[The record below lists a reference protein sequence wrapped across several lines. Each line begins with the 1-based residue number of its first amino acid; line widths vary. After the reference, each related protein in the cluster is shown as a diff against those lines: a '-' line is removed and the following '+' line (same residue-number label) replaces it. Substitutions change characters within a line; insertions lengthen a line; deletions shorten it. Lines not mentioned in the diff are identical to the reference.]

1 MKEIVAVVVFCLILF
16 IYLHVHF
23 HLKQVNDLE
32 IYELCQ
38 PSKERLEEV
47 CDFRQP
53 VVTDFNNESIIEK
66 CNLNYIKENYTGYD
80 IKIRNVKEQD
90 DDTELYIPLGIV
102 ESIDLFKKDKESKYM
117 SENNYDFLDET
128 GIIKLY
134 RNNDMFLRPS
144 MVSSCNYD
152 ILFGSLNVETPLR
165 YEVNYRNYFVLTHGK
180 AVIRLL
186 VPKSK
191 KYLYTTNDYDN
202 FEFVSPVNPWNV
214 QDEYRADFNK
224 LRTIDVTLISGQ
236 MVHIPAYWWY
246 SIKFVKSNTTIC
258 VFKYKTYMNTL
269 AISNHLVMRLLQKQN
284 TKRVVASKMN
294 IIENKNNKNIYK
306 NEDVHE
312 EIGEFVSIQMPPS
325 IGSQDKDAMFT
336 SVSTILP
343 NVTIPIPHDT
353 YQKTNYTLNAENIL
367 KPLEN
372 DDNISKNEKHNEKHN
387 ETHNDKS
394 NETEI
399 IVNL

>member
-23 HLKQVNDLE
+23 HLKKVNDLE

-38 PSKERLEEV
+38 PSKDRLEEV

-53 VVTDFNNESIIEK
+53 VVTDFNNQTIIDK
-66 CNLNYIKENYTGYD
+66 CNLNYVKANYTGYD
-80 IKIRNVKEQD
+80 IKIRNVKERD
-90 DDTELYIPLGIV
+90 DETELYIPLGIA

-165 YEVNYRNYFVLTHGK
+165 YDVNYRNYFVVTHGK
-180 AVIRLL
+180 AIVRLL

-191 KYLYTTNDYDN
+191 KYLYATNDYDN
-202 FEFVSPVNPWNV
+202 FEFISPVNPWNV

-224 LRTIDVTLISGQ
+224 LRTIDVTLLAGQ
-236 MVHIPAYWWY
+236 MIHIPAYWWY

-269 AISNHLVMRLLQKQN
+269 AISNHLAMRLLQGQN

-294 IIENKNNKNIYK
+294 IVENKKNNTQNKT
-306 NEDVHE
+306 EDHSE
-312 EIGEFVSIQMPPS
+312 DRGDYVSIQIANM
-325 IGSQDKDAMFT
+325 GDQDQDVAS
-336 SVSTILP
+336 SVP
-343 NVTIPIPHDT
+343 IPIPTQAPAPAPAPAPYNIHQKATNTLDTENTLHDDKN
-353 YQKTNYTLNAENIL
+353 KTKT
-367 KPLEN
+367 K
-372 DDNISKNEKHNEKHN
+372 D
-387 ETHNDKS
+387 
-394 NETEI
+394 EI
-399 IVNL
+399 NTDIVINL

>member
-23 HLKQVNDLE
+23 HLKKVNDLE
-32 IYELCQ
+32 IYEICQ
-38 PSKERLEEV
+38 PSKDRLEEV

-53 VVTDFNNESIIEK
+53 VVTDFNNQTIIEK
-66 CNLNYIKENYTGYD
+66 CNLNYVKANYTGYD
-80 IKIRNVKEQD
+80 IKIRNVKERD
-90 DDTELYIPLGIV
+90 DETELYIPLGIV

-165 YEVNYRNYFVLTHGK
+165 YDVNYRNYFVVTHGK
-180 AVIRLL
+180 AIVRLL

-191 KYLYTTNDYDN
+191 KYLYATNDYDN
-202 FEFVSPVNPWNV
+202 FEFISPVNPWNV

-224 LRTIDVTLISGQ
+224 LRTIDVTLMSGQ
-236 MVHIPAYWWY
+236 MIHIPAYWWY

-269 AISNHLVMRLLQKQN
+269 AISNHLAMRLLQGQN

-294 IIENKNNKNIYK
+294 IVENKKNSYGNADPDPAPDHNRDEGEGEGEHQNNNQGDY
-306 NEDVHE
+306 
-312 EIGEFVSIQMPPS
+312 VSISMPVPVPTQTPTQTPTPAPYN
-325 IGSQDKDAMFT
+325 I
-336 SVSTILP
+336 
-343 NVTIPIPHDT
+343 H
-353 YQKTNYTLNAENIL
+353 QKATNTLN
-367 KPLEN
+367 
-372 DDNISKNEKHNEKHN
+372 DDKNKTK
-387 ETHNDKS
+387 D
-394 NETEI
+394 EI
-399 IVNL
+399 NPDIVINL

>member
-23 HLKQVNDLE
+23 HLKKVNDLE

-38 PSKERLEEV
+38 PSKDRLEEV

-53 VVTDFNNESIIEK
+53 VVTDFNNQTIIEK
-66 CNLNYIKENYTGYD
+66 CNLNYVKANYTGYD
-80 IKIRNVKEQD
+80 IKIRNVKERD
-90 DDTELYIPLGIV
+90 DETELYIPLGIV

-165 YEVNYRNYFVLTHGK
+165 YDVNYRNYFVVTHGK
-180 AVIRLL
+180 AIVRLL

-191 KYLYTTNDYDN
+191 KYLYATNDYDN
-202 FEFVSPVNPWNV
+202 FEFISPVNPWNV

-224 LRTIDVTLISGQ
+224 LRTIDVTLMSGQ
-236 MVHIPAYWWY
+236 MIHIPAYWWY

-269 AISNHLVMRLLQKQN
+269 AISNHLAMRLLQGQN

-294 IIENKNNKNIYK
+294 IVENKKNSYGNADPDPAPDHNRDQDEGEGEHQNNNQGDY
-306 NEDVHE
+306 
-312 EIGEFVSIQMPPS
+312 VSISMPVPVPTQTPTPTPAPYN
-325 IGSQDKDAMFT
+325 I
-336 SVSTILP
+336 
-343 NVTIPIPHDT
+343 H
-353 YQKTNYTLNAENIL
+353 QKATNTLN
-367 KPLEN
+367 
-372 DDNISKNEKHNEKHN
+372 DDKNKIK
-387 ETHNDKS
+387 D
-394 NETEI
+394 EI
-399 IVNL
+399 NPDIVINL

>member
-1 MKEIVAVVVFCLILF
+1 MKEIIAVVVFCLILF

-38 PSKERLEEV
+38 PSKEKLEEI

-53 VVTDFNNESIIEK
+53 VVTDFNNQNIIEK
-66 CNLNYIKENYTGYD
+66 CSLNYVKANFTGYD
-80 IKIRNVKEQD
+80 IKIRNVKERD
-90 DDTELYIPLGIV
+90 DETELYIPLGIV

-117 SENNYDFLDET
+117 SENNHDFLDET
-128 GIIKLY
+128 GLIKLY

-152 ILFGSLNVETPLR
+152 ILFASLNVETPLR
-165 YEVNYRNYFVLTHGK
+165 YEVNYRNYFVVTNGK

-191 KYLYTTNDYDN
+191 KYLYATNDYDN
-202 FEFVSPVNPWNV
+202 FEFISPVNPWNV

-224 LRTIDVTLISGQ
+224 LRTIDVTLITGQ

-258 VFKYKTYMNTL
+258 AFKYKTYMNAL
-269 AISNHLVMRLLQKQN
+269 AISNHLVMRLLQGQN
-284 TKRVVASKMN
+284 TKRIVANKMN
-294 IIENKNNKNIYK
+294 ISQNKKNNNTSTKS
-306 NEDVHE
+306 EDHSE
-312 EIGEFVSIQMPPS
+312 ERADYVSIQMPNIINQS
-325 IGSQDKDAMFT
+325 EGRGQDIVSSSSGPMPNDAIP
-336 SVSTILP
+336 IL
-343 NVTIPIPHDT
+343 IPIPIPYDIHQKASNTLDT
-353 YQKTNYTLNAENIL
+353 ENTLN
-367 KPLEN
+367 
-372 DDNISKNEKHNEKHN
+372 DDVIKKKLDTNT
-387 ETHNDKS
+387 ETD
-394 NETEI
+394 
-399 IVNL
+399 IVINL

>member
-23 HLKQVNDLE
+23 HLKKVNDLE
-32 IYELCQ
+32 IYEICQ
-38 PSKERLEEV
+38 PSKDKLEEV

-53 VVTDFNNESIIEK
+53 VVTDFNNQSIIDK
-66 CNLNYIKENYTGYD
+66 CNLNYVKANYTGYD
-80 IKIRNVKEQD
+80 IKIRNVKERD
-90 DDTELYIPLGIV
+90 DETELYIPLGIV

-165 YEVNYRNYFVLTHGK
+165 YDVNYRNYFVVTHGK
-180 AVIRLL
+180 AIVRLL

-191 KYLYTTNDYDN
+191 KYLYATNDYDN
-202 FEFVSPVNPWNV
+202 FEFISPVNPWNV

-224 LRTIDVTLISGQ
+224 LRTIDVTLMAGQ
-236 MVHIPAYWWY
+236 MIHIPAYWWY

-269 AISNHLVMRLLQKQN
+269 AISNHLAMRLLQGQN

-294 IIENKNNKNIYK
+294 IVENKKNNTPNKT
-306 NEDVHE
+306 EDHSE
-312 EIGEFVSIQMPPS
+312 DKGDYVSIQIANMVD
-325 IGSQDKDAMFT
+325 QDDASSSLSTSTPAPALTSTPTPYNIHQKATNTLDTENTLHDDKNKTKD
-336 SVSTILP
+336 
-343 NVTIPIPHDT
+343 
-353 YQKTNYTLNAENIL
+353 
-367 KPLEN
+367 
-372 DDNISKNEKHNEKHN
+372 
-387 ETHNDKS
+387 
-394 NETEI
+394 EI
-399 IVNL
+399 NPDIVINL

>member
-1 MKEIVAVVVFCLILF
+1 MKEIIAVVIFCLILF

-23 HLKQVNDLE
+23 HLKKVNDLE

-38 PSKERLEEV
+38 PSKEKLEEV

-53 VVTDFNNESIIEK
+53 VVTDFNNQNIIEK
-66 CNLNYIKENYTGYD
+66 CSLNYVKANYTGYD
-80 IKIRNVKEQD
+80 IKIRNIKERD
-90 DDTELYIPLGIV
+90 DETELYIPLGIV

-128 GIIKLY
+128 GLIKLY

-152 ILFGSLNVETPLR
+152 ILFASLNVETPLR
-165 YEVNYRNYFVLTHGK
+165 YEVNYRNYFVVTNGK
-180 AVIRLL
+180 AIVRLL

-191 KYLYTTNDYDN
+191 KYLYATNDYDN
-202 FEFVSPVNPWNV
+202 FEFISPVNPWNV

-224 LRTIDVTLISGQ
+224 LRTIDVTLITGQ
-236 MVHIPAYWWY
+236 MIHIPAYWWY

-269 AISNHLVMRLLQKQN
+269 AISNHLVMRLLQGQN

-294 IIENKNNKNIYK
+294 IVENKKNNNANK
-306 NEDVHE
+306 NEDHSE
-312 EIGEFVSIQMPPS
+312 ERGDYVSILIPNIVNNDNPAS
-325 IGSQDKDAMFT
+325 S
-336 SVSTILP
+336 SSSSLPLP
-343 NVTIPIPHDT
+343 NDAIPIPYDIHQKATNTLDT
-353 YQKTNYTLNAENIL
+353 ENTLNDDVIKN
-367 KPLEN
+367 KPDTN
-372 DDNISKNEKHNEKHN
+372 TKTD
-387 ETHNDKS
+387 
-394 NETEI
+394 
-399 IVNL
+399 IVINL

>member
-23 HLKQVNDLE
+23 HLKKVDDLE

-38 PSKERLEEV
+38 PSKEKLEEV

-53 VVTDFNNESIIEK
+53 VVTDFNNQTIIEK
-66 CNLNYIKENYTGYD
+66 CNLNHMKANYTGYD
-80 IKIRNVKEQD
+80 IKIRNVKERD

-102 ESIDLFKKDKESKYM
+102 ESTDLFKKDKDSKYM

-128 GIIKLY
+128 GLIKLY

-152 ILFGSLNVETPLR
+152 ILFSSLNVETPLR
-165 YEVNYRNYFVLTHGK
+165 YEVNYRNYFVVTHGK
-180 AVIRLL
+180 AIVRLL

-191 KYLYTTNDYDN
+191 KYLYAINDYDN
-202 FEFVSPVNPWNV
+202 FEFISPVNPWNV

-224 LRTIDVTLISGQ
+224 LRTIDVTLITGQ
-236 MVHIPAYWWY
+236 MIHIPAYWWY

-269 AISNHLVMRLLQKQN
+269 AISNHLVMRLLQGQN
-284 TKRVVASKMN
+284 TKRIVAKKMN
-294 IIENKNNKNIYK
+294 IVENKKNSNNHTTDNNTDK
-306 NEDVHE
+306 NEDHRSE
-312 EIGEFVSIQMPPS
+312 YVSILMP
-325 IGSQDKDAMFT
+325 GVVNQDNVLLSSSSSA
-336 SVSTILP
+336 SLPLP
-343 NVTIPIPHDT
+343 NDAIPIPYDINQKASNTLDT
-353 YQKTNYTLNAENIL
+353 ENALNTLNTLNALGDDVIKK
-367 KPLEN
+367 KPDTNAEL
-372 DDNISKNEKHNEKHN
+372 DVVI
-387 ETHNDKS
+387 
-394 NETEI
+394 
-399 IVNL
+399 NL

>member
-23 HLKQVNDLE
+23 HLKKVNDLE
-32 IYELCQ
+32 IYEICQ
-38 PSKERLEEV
+38 PSKDRLEEV

-53 VVTDFNNESIIEK
+53 VVTDFNNQTIIEK
-66 CNLNYIKENYTGYD
+66 CNLNYVKANYTGYD
-80 IKIRNVKEQD
+80 IKIRNVKERD
-90 DDTELYIPLGIV
+90 DETELYIPLGIV

-165 YEVNYRNYFVLTHGK
+165 YDVNYRNYFVVTHGK
-180 AVIRLL
+180 AIVRLL

-191 KYLYTTNDYDN
+191 KYLYATNDYDN
-202 FEFVSPVNPWNV
+202 FEFISPVNPWNV

-224 LRTIDVTLISGQ
+224 LRTIDVTLMSGQ
-236 MVHIPAYWWY
+236 MIHIPAYWWY

-269 AISNHLVMRLLQKQN
+269 AISNHLAMRLLQGQN

-294 IIENKNNKNIYK
+294 IVENKKNSYGNADPDPAPDHNRDEGEGEGEHQNNNQGDY
-306 NEDVHE
+306 
-312 EIGEFVSIQMPPS
+312 VSISMPVPVPT
-325 IGSQDKDAMFT
+325 QTPTPT
-336 SVSTILP
+336 STPTPTPAPYNI
-343 NVTIPIPHDT
+343 H
-353 YQKTNYTLNAENIL
+353 QKATNTLN
-367 KPLEN
+367 
-372 DDNISKNEKHNEKHN
+372 DDKNKTK
-387 ETHNDKS
+387 D
-394 NETEI
+394 EI
-399 IVNL
+399 NPDIVINL

>member
-325 IGSQDKDAMFT
+325 IRSQDKDAMFT

>member
-23 HLKQVNDLE
+23 HLKKVNDLE
-32 IYELCQ
+32 IYEICQ
-38 PSKERLEEV
+38 PSKDRLEEV

-53 VVTDFNNESIIEK
+53 VVTDFNNQTIIEK
-66 CNLNYIKENYTGYD
+66 CNLNYVKANYTGYD
-80 IKIRNVKEQD
+80 IKIRNVKERD
-90 DDTELYIPLGIV
+90 DETELYIPLGIA

-165 YEVNYRNYFVLTHGK
+165 YDVNYRNYFVVTHGK
-180 AVIRLL
+180 AIVRLL

-191 KYLYTTNDYDN
+191 KYLYATNDYDN
-202 FEFVSPVNPWNV
+202 FEFISPVNPWNV

-224 LRTIDVTLISGQ
+224 LRTIDVTLMSGQ
-236 MVHIPAYWWY
+236 MIHIPAYWWY

-269 AISNHLVMRLLQKQN
+269 AISNHLAMRLLQGQN

-294 IIENKNNKNIYK
+294 IVENKKNSYGNADPDPAPDHNRDEGEGEGEHQNNNQGDY
-306 NEDVHE
+306 
-312 EIGEFVSIQMPPS
+312 VSISMPVPVPT
-325 IGSQDKDAMFT
+325 QTPTPT
-336 SVSTILP
+336 STPTPTPAPYNI
-343 NVTIPIPHDT
+343 H
-353 YQKTNYTLNAENIL
+353 QKATNTLN
-367 KPLEN
+367 
-372 DDNISKNEKHNEKHN
+372 DDKNKTK
-387 ETHNDKS
+387 D
-394 NETEI
+394 EI
-399 IVNL
+399 NPDIVINL

>member
-23 HLKQVNDLE
+23 HLKKVNDLE
-32 IYELCQ
+32 IYEICQ
-38 PSKERLEEV
+38 PSKEKLEEV

-53 VVTDFNNESIIEK
+53 VVTDFNNQSIIEK
-66 CNLNYIKENYTGYD
+66 CNLNYVKANYTGYD
-80 IKIRNVKEQD
+80 IKIRNVKERD
-90 DDTELYIPLGIV
+90 DETELYIPLGIV

-152 ILFGSLNVETPLR
+152 ILFGSLNVESPLR
-165 YEVNYRNYFVLTHGK
+165 YDVNYRNYFVVTHGK
-180 AVIRLL
+180 AIVRLL

-191 KYLYTTNDYDN
+191 KYLYATNDYDN
-202 FEFVSPVNPWNV
+202 FEFISPVNPWNV

-224 LRTIDVTLISGQ
+224 LRTIDVTLMAGQ
-236 MVHIPAYWWY
+236 MIHIPAYWWY

-269 AISNHLVMRLLQKQN
+269 AISNHLAMRLLQGQN

-294 IIENKNNKNIYK
+294 IVENKKNNTPNKT
-306 NEDVHE
+306 EDHSE
-312 EIGEFVSIQMPPS
+312 DKGDYVSIQIANMVD
-325 IGSQDKDAMFT
+325 QDNA
-336 SVSTILP
+336 SSSLS
-343 NVTIPIPHDT
+343 IPIPTSTSTPAPALTSTPTPYNIHQKATNTLDTENTLHDDKN
-353 YQKTNYTLNAENIL
+353 KT
-367 KPLEN
+367 K
-372 DDNISKNEKHNEKHN
+372 D
-387 ETHNDKS
+387 
-394 NETEI
+394 EI
-399 IVNL
+399 NPDIVINL

>member
-1 MKEIVAVVVFCLILF
+1 
-16 IYLHVHF
+16 
-23 HLKQVNDLE
+23 
-32 IYELCQ
+32 
-38 PSKERLEEV
+38 
-47 CDFRQP
+47 
-53 VVTDFNNESIIEK
+53 
-66 CNLNYIKENYTGYD
+66 
-80 IKIRNVKEQD
+80 
-90 DDTELYIPLGIV
+90 
-102 ESIDLFKKDKESKYM
+102 M

-134 RNNDMFLRPS
+134 QNNDMFLRPS

-236 MVHIPAYWWY
+236 MIHIPAYWWY

-306 NEDVHE
+306 NKNEDVHE
-312 EIGEFVSIQMPPS
+312 EIGEFVSIQMPQS
-325 IGSQDKDAMFT
+325 IGSQDKDDIFT

-372 DDNISKNEKHNEKHN
+372 DDNISKNVNNNEKHN
-387 ETHNDKS
+387 DKC
-394 NETEI
+394 NETGI
-399 IVNL
+399 VVNL

>member
-23 HLKQVNDLE
+23 HLKKVNDLE
-32 IYELCQ
+32 IYEICQ
-38 PSKERLEEV
+38 PSKEKLEEV

-53 VVTDFNNESIIEK
+53 VVTDFNNQSIIEK
-66 CNLNYIKENYTGYD
+66 CNLNYVKANYTGYD
-80 IKIRNVKEQD
+80 IKIRNVKERD
-90 DDTELYIPLGIV
+90 DETELYIPLGIV

-165 YEVNYRNYFVLTHGK
+165 YDLNYRNYFVVTHGK
-180 AVIRLL
+180 AIVRLL

-191 KYLYTTNDYDN
+191 KYLYATNDYDN
-202 FEFVSPVNPWNV
+202 FEFISPVNPWNV

-224 LRTIDVTLISGQ
+224 LRTIDVTLMAGQ
-236 MVHIPAYWWY
+236 MIHIPAYWWY

-269 AISNHLVMRLLQKQN
+269 AISNHLAMRLLQGQN

-294 IIENKNNKNIYK
+294 IVENKKNNTPNKT
-306 NEDVHE
+306 EDHSE
-312 EIGEFVSIQMPPS
+312 DKCDYVSIQIANMVDQ
-325 IGSQDKDAMFT
+325 GQDNASSSSSTSTPAPAPTSTPAPYNIHQKATNTLDTENTLHDDKTKTKDE
-336 SVSTILP
+336 I
-343 NVTIPIPHDT
+343 
-353 YQKTNYTLNAENIL
+353 
-367 KPLEN
+367 
-372 DDNISKNEKHNEKHN
+372 NE
-387 ETHNDKS
+387 D
-394 NETEI
+394 
-399 IVNL
+399 IVINL

>member
-1 MKEIVAVVVFCLILF
+1 MKEIVAVVIFCLILF

-23 HLKQVNDLE
+23 HLKKVNDLE

-38 PSKERLEEV
+38 PSKEKLEEV

-53 VVTDFNNESIIEK
+53 VVTDFNNQNIIEK
-66 CNLNYIKENYTGYD
+66 CSFNYVKANYTGYD
-80 IKIRNVKEQD
+80 IKIRNVKERD
-90 DDTELYIPLGIV
+90 DETELYIPLGIV

-134 RNNDMFLRPS
+134 RNNDMFLRPP

-152 ILFGSLNVETPLR
+152 ILFASLNVETPLR
-165 YEVNYRNYFVLTHGK
+165 YEVNYRNYFVVTNGK
-180 AVIRLL
+180 AIVRLL

-191 KYLYTTNDYDN
+191 KYLYATNDYDN
-202 FEFVSPVNPWNV
+202 FEFISPVNPWNV

-224 LRTIDVTLISGQ
+224 LRTIDVTLITGQ
-236 MVHIPAYWWY
+236 MIHIPAYWWY

-269 AISNHLVMRLLQKQN
+269 AISNHLVMRLLQGQN

-294 IIENKNNKNIYK
+294 IVDNKKNNTANK
-306 NEDVHE
+306 NEDHSE
-312 EIGEFVSIQMPPS
+312 ERGDYVSILMPN
-325 IGSQDKDAMFT
+325 IVDQRQGQDIASSSSSSSSLPIPNDA
-336 SVSTILP
+336 
-343 NVTIPIPHDT
+343 IPIPYDIHQKASNTLDT
-353 YQKTNYTLNAENIL
+353 ENTLN
-367 KPLEN
+367 N
-372 DDNISKNEKHNEKHN
+372 DVIKKKLDTNT
-387 ETHNDKS
+387 ETD
-394 NETEI
+394 
-399 IVNL
+399 IVINL

>member
-23 HLKQVNDLE
+23 HLKKVYDLE

-38 PSKERLEEV
+38 PSKDRLEEV

-53 VVTDFNNESIIEK
+53 VVTDFNNQTIIEK
-66 CNLNYIKENYTGYD
+66 CNLNYVKANYTGYD
-80 IKIRNVKEQD
+80 IKIRNVKERD
-90 DDTELYIPLGIV
+90 DETELYIPLGIA

-165 YEVNYRNYFVLTHGK
+165 YDVNYRNYFVVTHGK
-180 AVIRLL
+180 AIVRLL

-191 KYLYTTNDYDN
+191 KYLYATNDYDN
-202 FEFVSPVNPWNV
+202 FEFISPVNPWNV

-224 LRTIDVTLISGQ
+224 LRTIDVTLLAGQ
-236 MVHIPAYWWY
+236 MIHIPAYWWY

-269 AISNHLVMRLLQKQN
+269 AISNHLAMRLLQGQN

-294 IIENKNNKNIYK
+294 IVENKKNNTQNKT
-306 NEDVHE
+306 EDHSE
-312 EIGEFVSIQMPPS
+312 DRGDHVSIQIANMGDQGEDIAS
-325 IGSQDKDAMFT
+325 SSS
-336 SVSTILP
+336 SV
-343 NVTIPIPHDT
+343 PIPTPISTPTPTPTPTPAPYNIHQKATNTLDT
-353 YQKTNYTLNAENIL
+353 ENIL
-367 KPLEN
+367 N
-372 DDNISKNEKHNEKHN
+372 DDKNKTK
-387 ETHNDKS
+387 D
-394 NETEI
+394 EI
-399 IVNL
+399 NTRI

>member
-1 MKEIVAVVVFCLILF
+1 MKEIIAVVIFCLILF

-23 HLKQVNDLE
+23 HLKKVNDLE

-38 PSKERLEEV
+38 PSKEKLEEV

-53 VVTDFNNESIIEK
+53 VVTDFNNQNIIEK
-66 CNLNYIKENYTGYD
+66 CSLNYVKANYMGYD
-80 IKIRNVKEQD
+80 IKIRNIKERD
-90 DDTELYIPLGIV
+90 DETELYIPLGIV

-128 GIIKLY
+128 GLIKLY

-152 ILFGSLNVETPLR
+152 ILFASLNVETPLR
-165 YEVNYRNYFVLTHGK
+165 YEVNYRNYFVVTNGK
-180 AVIRLL
+180 AIVRLL

-191 KYLYTTNDYDN
+191 KYLYATNDYDN
-202 FEFVSPVNPWNV
+202 FEFISPVNPWNV

-224 LRTIDVTLISGQ
+224 LRTIDVTLITGQ
-236 MVHIPAYWWY
+236 MIHIPAYWWY

-269 AISNHLVMRLLQKQN
+269 AISNHLIMRLLQGQN

-294 IIENKNNKNIYK
+294 IVENKKNNNANK
-306 NEDVHE
+306 NEDHSE
-312 EIGEFVSIQMPPS
+312 ERGDYVSILIPNIVNNDNPAS
-325 IGSQDKDAMFT
+325 S
-336 SVSTILP
+336 SSSSLPLP
-343 NVTIPIPHDT
+343 NDAIPIPYDIHQKATNTLDT
-353 YQKTNYTLNAENIL
+353 ENTLNDDVIKN
-367 KPLEN
+367 KPDTN
-372 DDNISKNEKHNEKHN
+372 TKTD
-387 ETHNDKS
+387 
-394 NETEI
+394 
-399 IVNL
+399 IVINL